1 VFGTCSPDDRD
12 VSKRQLHL
20 IAEDLGE
27 DAVDG
32 WAAEGIRMLEAYL
45 AKHADFLRFLDMRD
59 A

>member
-1 VFGTCSPDDRD
+1 
-12 VSKRQLHL
+12 L

-27 DAVDG
+27 GAVAD

-45 AKHADFLRFLDMRD
+45 AKHADFLRFLDTRD